1 MKIAYNFQSAI
12 TEFKEEIT
20 SLTILNMASD
30 FLQGK
35 SPYVEGSPEIYNFYC
50 QVNGYNFWDRIK
62 YLSTKNVDVFD
73 LEVFIKAPVSF
84 LDVVIPAGVR
94 LSNGIKTFRDFKD
107 EGTNPVF
114 TLPDGKI
121 ILRTNLFGTIS
132 TKEEVKIYLQSG
144 YSLLYNTQVQALLV
158 A

>member
-35 SPYVEGSPEIYNFYC
+35 SPYVEGLPETYNFYC
-50 QVNGYNFWDRIK
+50 QVNGYDFWDRIK
-62 YLSTKNVDVFD
+62 YLTTKDVDVFD
-73 LEVFIKAPVSF
+73 LEVFIKAPISF
-84 LDVVIPAGVR
+84 LDVIIPQGIR
-94 LSNGIKTFRDFKD
+94 LSNGIKTFKDFKD
-107 EGTNPVF
+107 NGSNPVF

-121 ILRTNLFGTIS
+121 VLRTNLFGTIA
-132 TKEEVKIYLQSG
+132 TKEETKIYLKNN
-144 YSLLYNTQVQALLV
+144 YELLYDTQVQDLLV
-158 A
+158 V